1 MYAEKLYLPVL
12 VLNKNWNPI
21 GTTPLYRA
29 INLLISCNKNKI
41 KKAEVIDAY
50 SIPFTWEEW
59 SKTKPCSESKAIH
72 SISGSFRIPEIIKLN
87 DYEKLKTLKVI
98 FSRANLFKR
107 DQYKCQYCG
116 EKPRTAELSIDHI
129 IPKFLGG
136 KTTWENCV
144 ICCVS
149 CNTLKANK
157 LIQNVTH
164 DKFPS
169 GMKLIKKPKV
179 PNYNDIKFKVKYKSW
194 LQWINTSYWN
204 IELENDLD

>member
-21 GTTPLYRA
+21 GTTPLHRA

-50 SIPFTWEEW
+50 SVPFTWEEW
-59 SKTKPCSESKAIH
+59 SKTKPCSERKTIH
-72 SISGSFRIPEIIKLN
+72 SVSGSFRIPEIIKLN
-87 DYEKLKTLKVI
+87 DYEKLKTFKVV

-116 EKPRTAELSIDHI
+116 EKPGTEELSIDHI

-144 ICCVS
+144 ICCVC

-157 LIQNVTH
+157 LMQNVIN

-169 GMKLIKKPKV
+169 GMKLMKKPKM
-179 PNYNDIKFKVKYKSW
+179 PNHNDIKFKVKYKSW
-194 LQWINTSYWN
+194 LQWINTFYWN